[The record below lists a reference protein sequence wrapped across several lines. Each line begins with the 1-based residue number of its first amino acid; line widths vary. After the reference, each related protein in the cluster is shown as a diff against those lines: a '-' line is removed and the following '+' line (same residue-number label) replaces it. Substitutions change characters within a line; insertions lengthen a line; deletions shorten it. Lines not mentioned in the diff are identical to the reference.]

1 MAEESASKDD
11 KTEEPTSRKLDN
23 ARKEGDIPLAQQG
36 GQVLALATGVMALA
50 TVAGPMSDSIV
61 RAVSYSGLAISTG
74 DTQGLLGY
82 LWQPLGYSFIVS
94 VAAAVATTLVSL
106 AQTKGGIWP
115 AKLVPDPKKLIPS
128 PKKLLRSFQ
137 REGLEDLGLAMLRV
151 AIMAFIIV
159 IVLGEEYM
167 ALPMLVVMP
176 PADILTRIVALIV
189 KTIAL
194 CLALFALFAVVD
206 YVLTGRRFTEKM
218 KMTKQQVKRE
228 HKEDE
233 GDPQIKGRRRKK
245 HMELTQGRVA
255 AEVPRADAVIVNPTH
270 IAIAIRY
277 KRGEDRAP
285 RVTAKGKGA
294 AAEVIR
300 ELAKQHGVPIMQ
312 DIPLARLLHKR
323 VKVGGEVP
331 AETYKAVAAVLA
343 FAYRVKG
350 RGAGRS

>member
-1 MAEESASKDD
+1 MAEEGTSKDD
-11 KTEEPTSRKLDN
+11 KTEEPTTRRLDN
-23 ARKEGDIPLAQQG
+23 ARKEGDIPLAQQS
-36 GQVLALATGVMALA
+36 GQVFALAAGVMALA
-50 TVAGPMSDSIV
+50 TVSGPMTESIV
-61 RAVSYSGLAISTG
+61 RAVSYSGLALSRT
-74 DTQGLLGY
+74 DPQGLLGY
-82 LWQPLGYSFIVS
+82 LWQPLGYGLV
-94 VAAAVATTLVSL
+94 VCATASLATVLASL
-106 AQTKGGIWP
+106 AQTKGGFWP
-115 AKLVPDPKKLIPS
+115 SKVAPDLKKIIPS

-167 ALPMLVVMP
+167 ALPTLVVMP
-176 PADILTRIVALIV
+176 PVDILTRVMALIV

-194 CLALFALFAVVD
+194 CLALFALFAVID

-218 KMTKQQVKRE
+218 KMTKEQVKRE

-233 GDPQIKGRRRKK
+233 GDPQIKGRRRRK

-277 KRGEDRAP
+277 RRGEDKAP

>member
-1 MAEESASKDD
+1 MAEGASKDD
-11 KTEEPTSRKLDN
+11 KTEEPTSRRLDKQADDGN
-23 ARKEGDIPLAQQG
+23 IPLAQQS
-36 GQVLALATGVMALA
+36 GQVLSLAAGVMAMVS
-50 TVAGPMSDSIV
+50 VAVPMRNSVMS
-61 RAVSYSGLAISTG
+61 AVAYSGVALSTG
-74 DTQGLLGY
+74 DLQGLMGY
-82 LWQPLGYSFIVS
+82 LWQPLGYGLIISVS
-94 VAAAVATTLVSL
+94 AGAAAILASL
-106 AQTKGGIWP
+106 AQTGGRIWP
-115 AKLVPDPKKLIPS
+115 QKLAPKFQNILPN

-167 ALPMLVVMP
+167 ALPWLVIMSPV
-176 PADILTRIVALIV
+176 DILTRIIALIG

-194 CLALFALFAVVD
+194 SLALFAAFAVID
-206 YVLTGRRFTEKM
+206 YLLTGKRFTEKL
-218 KMTKQQVKRE
+218 KMTKDEVKRE

-255 AEVPRADAVIVNPTH
+255 LEVPRADAVIVNPTH

-277 KRGEDRAP
+277 RRGEDRAP

-294 AAEVIR
+294 VAEVIR
-300 ELAKQHGVPIMQ
+300 ELARRHDVPIMQ

-350 RGAGRS
+350 RGANR